1 MASYAPPSSGNENT
15 EFISFSADG
24 FRDAN
29 TPNVP
34 LKDFFSTQKRIN
46 DLGSNVATIGGS
58 VSTLTGS
65 VSTLTQSVSTT
76 SASVNSLAN
85 SDSVEMG
92 NHASALGL
100 NSISIGKNASTF
112 NNNSVSIGIGATS
125 NADNQINLGTATEKV
140 VVKGAVG
147 IQNDAPTAPLHIK
160 QPSGEN
166 TPQVLLESADNTDST
181 QIRLKN
187 GSGSREIT
195 LTAHGAGVS
204 GKQNQF
210 IIRDEGVGVNR
221 FVITQGGEIGI
232 NTPTGSLLGK
242 LDVRGNVYAGGNLR
256 TSGEYTHTGKHLVKG
271 TWNSSSQE
279 VIWQVISSNGSDRLR
294 IKGNGELRLRGSV
307 IHSDDRLKTDEVYIT
322 DATNTLMK
330 LKPQNY
336 NKYNDTDCSG
346 FSTFESGLIAQEMFY
361 DAPELRHLVSV
372 PDSLQDASG
381 NPLVADHIETSDD
394 PSVDPDYSSWDSGD
408 KNDFASVNYMG
419 LIPYLIK
426 SNQEQQEQINI
437 LTARL
442 NALE

>member
-1 MASYAPPSSGNENT
+1 L
-15 EFISFSADG
+15 
-24 FRDAN
+24 
-29 TPNVP
+29 V
-34 LKDFFSTQKRIN
+34 L
-46 DLGSNVATIGGS
+46 
-58 VSTLTGS
+58 
-65 VSTLTQSVSTT
+65 
-76 SASVNSLAN
+76 
-85 SDSVEMG
+85 
-92 NHASALGL
+92 
-100 NSISIGKNASTF
+100 
-112 NNNSVSIGIGATS
+112 GATS
-125 NADNQINLGTATEKV
+125 TADNQINLGTATEKV

-160 QPSGEN
+160 QPSGDN
-166 TPQVLLESADNTDST
+166 TPQILLESADNTDST

-232 NTPTGSLLGK
+232 NTPTGTLLGK
-242 LDVRGNVYAGGNLR
+242 LDVRGNLYVGGNVR
-256 TSGEYTHTGKHLVKG
+256 RSGDDTHTGKHVVRG
-271 TWNSSSQE
+271 TWNNASEE
-279 VIWQVISSNGSDRLR
+279 VIWQIVSSEGTDRLR
-294 IKGNGELRLRGSV
+294 LKGNGELRLRGNV
-307 IHSDDRLKTDEVYIT
+307 LGSDDRLKKDEVYIT

-336 NKYNDTDCSG
+336 NKYNDTDCVG
-346 FSTFESGLIAQEMFY
+346 VPLFESGLIAQEMYY

-372 PDSLQDASG
+372 PDKLQDASG

-394 PSVDPDYSSWDSGD
+394 PSVDPDYSSWESGD
-408 KNDFASVNYMG
+408 KDDYASVNYMG